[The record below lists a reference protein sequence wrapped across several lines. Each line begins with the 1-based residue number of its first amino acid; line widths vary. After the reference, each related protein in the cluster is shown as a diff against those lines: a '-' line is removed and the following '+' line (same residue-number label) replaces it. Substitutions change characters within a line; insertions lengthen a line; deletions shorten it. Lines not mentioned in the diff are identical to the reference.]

1 MKSVPGEQRLLEQS
15 PLEQRPQPIQQLL
28 REWPP
33 GYGGVERVAHELAMV
48 WGGAVWSLDAQGCS
62 LSEQD
67 AIPAGYPRRRLARTP
82 ALGRLVLPLPSAG
95 LWLLL
100 RSHQPLH
107 GHLPSIGVLLVLLLA
122 RLLRPRRRV
131 TAHWHFFFE
140 PASGFKGRFFGVYQ
154 WLALR
159 VVSWLSGV
167 ITTSPSLKA
176 ELVRC
181 GCRSE
186 RVTVLPCCLSHDQ
199 EAAALVA
206 TRPLSQMQANPAMH
220 VLFIGRLGS
229 YKRLDWLL
237 HSLASVESSWS
248 LDVVGDGP
256 RRAGFEA
263 LSDQLT
269 ASRPNGVVRFHGRL
283 SEADKLSQL
292 LAADLLVLPSESS
305 NEAFG
310 IVQLEAMAAGLP
322 ALAFQRWR
330 SGMGWVCELADLDWS
345 QTPEDLPLVLQK
357 LADDPVLLRHLGVQA
372 RVRYEQLFCRKI
384 WLDQLECWSNPMT
397 CSQTP
402 VGFRA
407 RG

>member
-1 MKSVPGEQRLLEQS
+1 MTPVLPEQRNQV
-15 PLEQRPQPIQQLL
+15 IQQLL

-33 GYGGVERVAHELAMV
+33 GYGGVERVAHELAIV
-48 WGGAVWSLDAQGCS
+48 WGGVVWSLDAQDRS
-62 LSEQD
+62 LSEHD
-67 AIPAGYPRRRLARTP
+67 AIPVHYPRRRLARTP
-82 ALGRLVLPLPSAG
+82 ALGRLVLPLPSAR
-95 LWLLL
+95 LWSLL
-100 RSHQPLH
+100 RSDQPLH

-122 RLLRPRRRV
+122 RLVRPRRRV

-140 PASGFKGRFFGVYQ
+140 PASGLKGHFFGVYQ

-167 ITTSPSLKA
+167 VTTSPLLQA

-181 GCRSE
+181 GCRPE
-186 RVTVLPCCLSHDQ
+186 RVAVLPCCLSADQ

-206 TRPLSQMQANPAMH
+206 TRSSLQASAKPCMR

-237 HSLASVESSWS
+237 NSLARVEAAWS

-256 RRAGFEA
+256 RRSDFEA
-263 LSDQLT
+263 LSDRLI
-269 ASRPNGVVRFHGRL
+269 ASRPDATVRFHGRL
-283 SEADKLSQL
+283 PEAHKWSRL
-292 LAADLLVLPSESS
+292 LEADLLVLPSESS

-345 QTPEDLPLVLQK
+345 QTPEDLPLVLQR

-372 RVRYEQLFCRKI
+372 RLRYQQLFCRRI
-384 WLDQLECWSNPMT
+384 WLDQLKAWSNPVT

>member
-1 MKSVPGEQRLLEQS
+1 MTSVPGEQLL
-15 PLEQRPQPIQQLL
+15 LEQRPQPIQQLL

-48 WGGAVWSLDAQGCS
+48 WGGAVWSLDAQGSS

-67 AIPAGYPRRRLARTP
+67 AIAAHYPRRRLARTP
-82 ALGRLVLPLPSAG
+82 PLGRLVLPLPSVE
-95 LWLLL
+95 LCSLL

-122 RLLRPRRRV
+122 RLVRPQRRV

-167 ITTSPSLKA
+167 ITTSPLLKD

-181 GCRSE
+181 GCRPE
-186 RVTVLPCCLSHDQ
+186 RVAVLPCCLSHDQ
-199 EAAALVA
+199 EAAALLA
-206 TRPLSQMQANPAMH
+206 KRSSAQGQANSVMQ

-237 HSLASVESSWS
+237 ESLASVESSWS

-256 RRAGFEA
+256 RRADFEA
-263 LSDQLT
+263 LSEQLM
-269 ASRPNGVVRFHGRL
+269 ASRPDGVVRFHGRL
-283 SEADKLSQL
+283 PEADKFSQL

-330 SGMGWVCELADLDWS
+330 SGMGWVCQLADLDWS

-357 LADDPVLLRHLGVQA
+357 LADDPVLLRHLGEQA
-372 RVRYEQLFCRKI
+372 RLRYQQLFCRRI
-384 WLDQLECWSNPMT
+384 WLDQLNCWSNPLN

>member
-1 MKSVPGEQRLLEQS
+1 MTSVPG
-15 PLEQRPQPIQQLL
+15 EQRPQPIQQLL

-48 WGGAVWSLDAQGCS
+48 WGGAVWSLDAQGSS

-67 AIPAGYPRRRLARTP
+67 AIAAHYPRRRLARTTP
-82 ALGRLVLPLPSAG
+82 LGRLVLPLPSKE

-100 RSHQPLH
+100 RSRQPLH
-107 GHLPSIGVLLVLLLA
+107 GHLPSIGVLLVLLFA
-122 RLLRPRRRV
+122 RLVRPRRRV

-140 PASGFKGRFFGVYQ
+140 PASGFKGRFFGIYQ

-167 ITTSPSLKA
+167 ITTSPLLQD

-181 GCRSE
+181 GCRLE
-186 RVTVLPCCLSHDQ
+186 RVAVLPCCLSDDE

-206 TRPLSQMQANPAMH
+206 THSSAQMQDNPAMR

-237 HSLASVESSWS
+237 ESLASVESSWS

-256 RRAGFEA
+256 RRADFEA
-263 LSDQLT
+263 LSAQLM
-269 ASRPNGVVRFHGRL
+269 ASRPDGVVRFHGRL
-283 SEADKLSQL
+283 PEADKLSL
-292 LAADLLVLPSESS
+292 LLEADLLVLPSESS

-330 SGMGWVCELADLDWS
+330 SGMGWVCQLDDLDWS
-345 QTPEDLPLVLQK
+345 QTPEDLPRVLQK
-357 LADDPVLLRHLGVQA
+357 LADDPVLLRHLGVKA
-372 RVRYEQLFCRKI
+372 RLRYQQLFCRRI
-384 WLDQLECWSNPMT
+384 WLDQLKHWSNHMN

>member
-1 MKSVPGEQRLLEQS
+1 MTSVPDEQWLI
-15 PLEQRPQPIQQLL
+15 EQRPQPIQQLL

-48 WGGAVWSLDAQGCS
+48 WGGAVWSLDAQDRS

-67 AIPAGYPRRRLARTP
+67 AIAAHYPRRRLARTP
-82 ALGRLVLPLPSAG
+82 PLGRLVLPLPSAQ
-95 LWLLL
+95 LWSLL

-107 GHLPSIGVLLVLLLA
+107 GHLPSIGVLLVLLFA
-122 RLLRPRRRV
+122 RLVRPRRRV

-167 ITTSPSLKA
+167 ITTSPLLQK

-181 GCRSE
+181 GCRLE
-186 RVTVLPCCLSHDQ
+186 RVAVLPCCLSHDQ

-206 TRPLSQMQANPAMH
+206 THASAQMQDNPAMR

-237 HSLASVESSWS
+237 ESLASVESSWS

-256 RRAGFEA
+256 RRADFEA
-263 LSDQLT
+263 LSAQLM
-269 ASRPNGVVRFHGRL
+269 ASRPDGVVRFHGRL
-283 SEADKLSQL
+283 PEADKLSQL

-330 SGMGWVCELADLDWS
+330 SGMGWVCQLADLDWS
-345 QTPEDLPLVLQK
+345 QTPEDLPRVLQK
-357 LADDPVLLRHLGVQA
+357 LADDPVLRRHLGVQA
-372 RVRYEQLFCRKI
+372 RLRYQQLFCRRI
-384 WLDQLECWSNPMT
+384 WLDQLQSWSNPMD

>member
-1 MKSVPGEQRLLEQS
+1 MTSVPDEQWLI
-15 PLEQRPQPIQQLL
+15 EQRPQPIQQLL

-48 WGGAVWSLDAQGCS
+48 WGGAVWSLDAQDRS

-67 AIPAGYPRRRLARTP
+67 AIAARYPRRRLARTP
-82 ALGRLVLPLPSAG
+82 PLGRLVLPLPSAQ
-95 LWLLL
+95 LWSLL

-107 GHLPSIGVLLVLLLA
+107 GHLPSIGVLLVLLFA
-122 RLLRPRRRV
+122 RLVRPRRRV

-167 ITTSPSLKA
+167 ITTSPLLQK

-181 GCRSE
+181 GCRPE
-186 RVTVLPCCLSHDQ
+186 RVAVLPCCLSHDQ

-206 TRPLSQMQANPAMH
+206 THASAQMQDNPAMR

-237 HSLASVESSWS
+237 ESLASVESSWS

-256 RRAGFEA
+256 RRADFEA
-263 LSDQLT
+263 LSEQLM
-269 ASRPNGVVRFHGRL
+269 ASRPDGVVRFHGRL
-283 SEADKLSQL
+283 PEADKLSQL

-330 SGMGWVCELADLDWS
+330 SGMGWVCQLADLDWS
-345 QTPEDLPLVLQK
+345 QTPEDLPRVLQK
-357 LADDPVLLRHLGVQA
+357 LADDPVLRRHLGVQA
-372 RVRYEQLFCRKI
+372 RLRYQQLFCRRI
-384 WLDQLECWSNPMT
+384 WLDQLQSWSNPMD

>member
-1 MKSVPGEQRLLEQS
+1 MTSVPDEQWLI
-15 PLEQRPQPIQQLL
+15 EQRPQPIQQLL

-33 GYGGVERVAHELAMV
+33 GYGGVERVAHEMAMV
-48 WGGAVWSLDAQGCS
+48 WGGAVWSLDAQDCS

-67 AIPAGYPRRRLARTP
+67 AIAAHYPRRRLARTP
-82 ALGRLVLPLPSAG
+82 PLGRLVLPLPSAQ
-95 LWLLL
+95 LWSLL
-100 RSHQPLH
+100 RSQQPLH
-107 GHLPSIGVLLVLLLA
+107 GHLPSIGVLLVLLFA
-122 RLLRPRRRV
+122 RLVRPRRRV

-167 ITTSPSLKA
+167 ITTSPLLQK

-181 GCRSE
+181 GCRPE
-186 RVTVLPCCLSHDQ
+186 RVAVLPCCLSHDQ

-206 TRPLSQMQANPAMH
+206 THASAQMQDNPAMR

-237 HSLASVESSWS
+237 ESLASVENSWS

-256 RRAGFEA
+256 RRADFEA
-263 LSDQLT
+263 LSAQLM
-269 ASRPNGVVRFHGRL
+269 ASRPDGVVRFHGRL
-283 SEADKLSQL
+283 PEADKLSQL

-330 SGMGWVCELADLDWS
+330 SGMGWVCQLADLDWS
-345 QTPEDLPLVLQK
+345 QTPEDLPRVLQK

-372 RVRYEQLFCRKI
+372 RLRYEQLFCRNI
-384 WLDQLECWSNPMT
+384 WLNQLQSWSNPMT

>member
-1 MKSVPGEQRLLEQS
+1 MTSLPGEQRLI
-15 PLEQRPQPIQQLL
+15 EQRPQPIQQLL

-48 WGGAVWSLDAQGCS
+48 WGGAVWSLDAQDRS
-62 LSEQD
+62 LSERD
-67 AIPAGYPRRRLARTP
+67 AIAARYPRRRLARTP
-82 ALGRLVLPLPSAG
+82 PLGRLVLPLPSAQ
-95 LWLLL
+95 LWSLL

-107 GHLPSIGVLLVLLLA
+107 GHLPSIGVLLVLLFA
-122 RLLRPRRRV
+122 RLVRPRRRV

-159 VVSWLSGV
+159 AVSWLSGV
-167 ITTSPSLKA
+167 ITTSPLLQK

-181 GCRSE
+181 GCRLE
-186 RVTVLPCCLSHDQ
+186 RVAVLPCCLSHDQ

-206 TRPLSQMQANPAMH
+206 THALAQMQDNPAMR

-237 HSLASVESSWS
+237 ESLASVESSWS

-256 RRAGFEA
+256 RRADFEA
-263 LSDQLT
+263 LSAQLM
-269 ASRPNGVVRFHGRL
+269 ASRPDGVVRFHGRL
-283 SEADKLSQL
+283 PEADKLSQL

-330 SGMGWVCELADLDWS
+330 SGMGWVCQLADLDWS
-345 QTPEDLPLVLQK
+345 QTPEDLPRVLQK
-357 LADDPVLLRHLGVQA
+357 LADDPVLRRHLGVQA
-372 RVRYEQLFCRKI
+372 RLRYQQLFCRRI
-384 WLDQLECWSNPMT
+384 WLDQLQSWSNPMD

>member
-1 MKSVPGEQRLLEQS
+1 MTSVPGEQRF
-15 PLEQRPQPIQQLL
+15 LEQRAQPIQQLL

-48 WGGAVWSLDAQGCS
+48 WGGTVWSLDAQDRC
-62 LSEQD
+62 LSEKD
-67 AIPAGYPRRRLARTP
+67 AIAVHYPRRRLARTSP
-82 ALGRLVLPLPSAG
+82 LGRLVLPLPSAG
-95 LWLLL
+95 LWSLL
-100 RSHQPLH
+100 RSEEPLH
-107 GHLPSIGVLLVLLLA
+107 GHLPSIGVLLVLLFA
-122 RLLRPRRRV
+122 RLVRPRRRV

-140 PASGFKGRFFGVYQ
+140 PASGFKGRFFIVYQ
-154 WLALR
+154 WLALT

-167 ITTSPSLKA
+167 ITTSPLLKD

-186 RVTVLPCCLSHDQ
+186 RVAVLPCCLSHDQ

-206 TRPLSQMQANPAMH
+206 PRSSLQKQATPVMR

-237 HSLASVESSWS
+237 KSLASVESSWS

-256 RRAGFEA
+256 RRADFEA
-263 LSDQLT
+263 LSEQLM
-269 ASRPNGVVRFHGRL
+269 ASRPDGVVRFHGRL
-283 SEADKLSQL
+283 PEADKLSQL

-330 SGMGWVCELADLDWS
+330 SGMGWVCQLADLDWS

-357 LADDPVLLRHLGVQA
+357 LADDPVLLRHLGLQA
-372 RVRYEQLFCRKI
+372 RLRYQQLFCRRI
-384 WLDQLECWSNPMT
+384 WLDQLKAWSNPMN

>member
-1 MKSVPGEQRLLEQS
+1 MTSVPDEQWLI
-15 PLEQRPQPIQQLL
+15 EQRPQPIQQLL

-48 WGGAVWSLDAQGCS
+48 WGGAVWSLDAQDRS

-67 AIPAGYPRRRLARTP
+67 AIAARYPRRRLARTP
-82 ALGRLVLPLPSAG
+82 PLGRLVLPLPSAQ
-95 LWLLL
+95 LWSLL

-107 GHLPSIGVLLVLLLA
+107 GHLPSIGVLLVLLFA
-122 RLLRPRRRV
+122 RLVRPRRRV

-140 PASGFKGRFFGVYQ
+140 PASGFKGCFFGVYQ

-167 ITTSPSLKA
+167 ITTSPLLQK

-181 GCRSE
+181 GCRLE
-186 RVTVLPCCLSHDQ
+186 RVAVLPCCLSHDQ

-206 TRPLSQMQANPAMH
+206 THASAQTNASPLMH

-237 HSLASVESSWS
+237 ESLASVESSWS

-256 RRAGFEA
+256 RRADFEA
-263 LSDQLT
+263 LSAQLM
-269 ASRPNGVVRFHGRL
+269 ASRPDGVVRFHGRL
-283 SEADKLSQL
+283 PEADKLSQL

-330 SGMGWVCELADLDWS
+330 SGMGWVCQLADLDWS
-345 QTPEDLPLVLQK
+345 QTPEDLPHVLQK
-357 LADDPVLLRHLGVQA
+357 LADDPVLRRHLGVQA
-372 RVRYEQLFCRKI
+372 RLRYQQLFCRRI
-384 WLDQLECWSNPMT
+384 WLDQLKSWSNPMN

>member
-1 MKSVPGEQRLLEQS
+1 MTSVPDEQWLI
-15 PLEQRPQPIQQLL
+15 EQRPQPIQQLL

-48 WGGAVWSLDAQGCS
+48 WGGAVWSLDAQDRS

-67 AIPAGYPRRRLARTP
+67 AIAARYPRRRLARTP
-82 ALGRLVLPLPSAG
+82 PLGRLVLPLPSAQ
-95 LWLLL
+95 LWSLL

-107 GHLPSIGVLLVLLLA
+107 GHLPSIGVLLVLLFA
-122 RLLRPRRRV
+122 RLVRPRRRV

-159 VVSWLSGV
+159 AVSWLSGV
-167 ITTSPSLKA
+167 ITTSPLLQK

-181 GCRSE
+181 GCRLE
-186 RVTVLPCCLSHDQ
+186 RVAVLPCCLSHDQ

-206 TRPLSQMQANPAMH
+206 THASAQIQDNPAMR

-237 HSLASVESSWS
+237 KSLASVESSWS

-256 RRAGFEA
+256 RRADFEA
-263 LSDQLT
+263 LSAQLM
-269 ASRPNGVVRFHGRL
+269 ASRPDGVVRFHGRL
-283 SEADKLSQL
+283 PEADKLSQL

-330 SGMGWVCELADLDWS
+330 SGMGWVCQLADLDWS
-345 QTPEDLPLVLQK
+345 QTPEDLPRVLQK
-357 LADDPVLLRHLGVQA
+357 LADDPVLRRHLGVQA
-372 RVRYEQLFCRKI
+372 RLRYQQLFCRRI
-384 WLDQLECWSNPMT
+384 WLDQLQSWSNPMD

>member
-1 MKSVPGEQRLLEQS
+1 MTSVPG
-15 PLEQRPQPIQQLL
+15 EQRPQPIQQLL

-48 WGGAVWSLDAQGCS
+48 WGGAVWSLDAQGSS

-67 AIPAGYPRRRLARTP
+67 AIAAHYPRRRLARTP
-82 ALGRLVLPLPSAG
+82 PLGRLVLPLPSKE

-100 RSHQPLH
+100 RSRQPLH
-107 GHLPSIGVLLVLLLA
+107 GHLPSIGVLLVLLFA
-122 RLLRPRRRV
+122 RLVRPRRRV

-140 PASGFKGRFFGVYQ
+140 PASGFKGRFFGIYQ

-167 ITTSPSLKA
+167 ITTSPLLQD

-181 GCRSE
+181 GCRLE
-186 RVTVLPCCLSHDQ
+186 RVAVLPCCLSHDQ

-206 TRPLSQMQANPAMH
+206 TRSSAQMQHNPMMR

-256 RRAGFEA
+256 RRADFEA
-263 LSDQLT
+263 LSEQLME
-269 ASRPNGVVRFHGRL
+269 SRPDGVVRFHGRL
-283 SEADKLSQL
+283 PEVDKLSL
-292 LAADLLVLPSESS
+292 LLEADLLVLPSESS

-330 SGMGWVCELADLDWS
+330 SGMGWVCQLDDLDWS
-345 QTPEDLPLVLQK
+345 QTPEDLPRVLQK
-357 LADDPVLLRHLGVQA
+357 LADDPVLLRHLGVKA
-372 RVRYEQLFCRKI
+372 RLRYQQLFCRRI
-384 WLDQLECWSNPMT
+384 WLDQLKHWSNHMN

>member
-1 MKSVPGEQRLLEQS
+1 MTSVPGEQRLF
-15 PLEQRPQPIQQLL
+15 EQRPQAIQQLL

-48 WGGAVWSLDAQGCS
+48 WGGAVWSLDAQGSS

-67 AIPAGYPRRRLARTP
+67 AIPARYPRRRLARTP

-95 LWLLL
+95 LWSLL
-100 RSHQPLH
+100 RSRQPLH

-122 RLLRPRRRV
+122 RLLRPQRRV

-140 PASGFKGRFFGVYQ
+140 PASGFKGRFFGIYQ

-159 VVSWLSGV
+159 VVSCLSGV
-167 ITTSPSLKA
+167 LTTSPSLKA

-186 RVTVLPCCLSHDQ
+186 RVAVLPCCLSHDQ

-206 TRPLSQMQANPAMH
+206 TRSSPQTQANPELR

-237 HSLASVESSWS
+237 QSLASVESSWS

-256 RRAGFEA
+256 RRADFEA
-263 LSDQLT
+263 LSDQLM
-269 ASRPNGVVRFHGRL
+269 ASRPNGEVRFHGRL

-330 SGMGWVCELADLDWS
+330 SGMGWVCQLADLDWS
-345 QTPEDLPLVLQK
+345 QTPEDLPRVLQK

-372 RVRYEQLFCRKI
+372 RVRYEQLFCRTI
-384 WLDQLECWSNPMT
+384 WLDQLQCWSNPMT

>member
-1 MKSVPGEQRLLEQS
+1 MTSVPDEQWLI
-15 PLEQRPQPIQQLL
+15 EQRPQPIQQLL

-48 WGGAVWSLDAQGCS
+48 WGGAVWSLDAQDRS

-67 AIPAGYPRRRLARTP
+67 AIAARYPRRRLARTP
-82 ALGRLVLPLPSAG
+82 PLGRLVLPLPSAQ
-95 LWLLL
+95 LWSLL

-107 GHLPSIGVLLVLLLA
+107 GHLPSIGVLLVLLFA
-122 RLLRPRRRV
+122 RLVRPRRRV

-167 ITTSPSLKA
+167 ITTSPLLQK

-181 GCRSE
+181 GCRPE
-186 RVTVLPCCLSHDQ
+186 RVAVLPCCLSHDQ

-206 TRPLSQMQANPAMH
+206 THASAQMQDNPAMR

-237 HSLASVESSWS
+237 ESLASVESSWS

-256 RRAGFEA
+256 RRADFEA
-263 LSDQLT
+263 LSAQLM
-269 ASRPNGVVRFHGRL
+269 ASRPDGVVRFHGRL
-283 SEADKLSQL
+283 PEADKLSQL

-330 SGMGWVCELADLDWS
+330 SGMGWVCQLADLDWS
-345 QTPEDLPLVLQK
+345 QTPEDLPRVLQK
-357 LADDPVLLRHLGVQA
+357 LADDPVLRRHLGVQA
-372 RVRYEQLFCRKI
+372 RLRYQQLFCRRI
-384 WLDQLECWSNPMT
+384 WLDQLQSWSNPMD

>member
-1 MKSVPGEQRLLEQS
+1 MTSVPDEQWLI
-15 PLEQRPQPIQQLL
+15 EQRPQPIQQLL

-48 WGGAVWSLDAQGCS
+48 WGGAVWSLDAQDRS

-67 AIPAGYPRRRLARTP
+67 AIAARYPRRRLARTP
-82 ALGRLVLPLPSAG
+82 PLGRLVLPLPSAQ
-95 LWLLL
+95 LWSLL

-107 GHLPSIGVLLVLLLA
+107 GHLPSIGVLLVLLFA
-122 RLLRPRRRV
+122 RLVRPRRRV

-140 PASGFKGRFFGVYQ
+140 PASGFKGCFFGVYQ

-167 ITTSPSLKA
+167 ITTSPLLQK

-181 GCRSE
+181 GCRLE
-186 RVTVLPCCLSHDQ
+186 RVAVLPCCLSHDQ

-206 TRPLSQMQANPAMH
+206 THASAQMQDNPAMR

-237 HSLASVESSWS
+237 ESLASVESSWS

-256 RRAGFEA
+256 RRADFEA
-263 LSDQLT
+263 LSAQLM
-269 ASRPNGVVRFHGRL
+269 ASRPDGVVRFHGRL
-283 SEADKLSQL
+283 PEADKLSQL

-330 SGMGWVCELADLDWS
+330 SGMGWVCQLADLDWS
-345 QTPEDLPLVLQK
+345 QTPEDLPHVLQK
-357 LADDPVLLRHLGVQA
+357 LADDPVLRRHLGVQA
-372 RVRYEQLFCRKI
+372 RLRYQQLFCRRI
-384 WLDQLECWSNPMT
+384 WLDQLQSWSNPMD

>member
-1 MKSVPGEQRLLEQS
+1 MTSVPDEQWLI
-15 PLEQRPQPIQQLL
+15 EQRPQPIQQLL

-48 WGGAVWSLDAQGCS
+48 WGGAVWSLDAQDRS

-67 AIPAGYPRRRLARTP
+67 AIAARYPRRRLARTP
-82 ALGRLVLPLPSAG
+82 PLGRLVLPLPSAQ
-95 LWLLL
+95 LWSLL

-107 GHLPSIGVLLVLLLA
+107 GHLPSIGVLLVLLFA
-122 RLLRPRRRV
+122 RLVRPRRRV

-167 ITTSPSLKA
+167 ITTSPLLQK

-181 GCRSE
+181 GCRLE
-186 RVTVLPCCLSHDQ
+186 RVAVLPCCLSHDQ

-206 TRPLSQMQANPAMH
+206 THASAQMQDNPAMR

-237 HSLASVESSWS
+237 ESLASVESSWS

-256 RRAGFEA
+256 RRADFEA
-263 LSDQLT
+263 LSAQLM
-269 ASRPNGVVRFHGRL
+269 ASRPDGVVRFHGRL
-283 SEADKLSQL
+283 PEADKLSQL

-330 SGMGWVCELADLDWS
+330 SGMGWVCQLADLDWS
-345 QTPEDLPLVLQK
+345 QTPEDLPRVLQK
-357 LADDPVLLRHLGVQA
+357 LADDPVLRRHLGVQA
-372 RVRYEQLFCRKI
+372 RLRYQQLFCRRI
-384 WLDQLECWSNPMT
+384 WLDQLQSWSNPMD

>member
-1 MKSVPGEQRLLEQS
+1 MTSVPVVQRLH
-15 PLEQRPQPIQQLL
+15 EQRPQTIQQLL

-48 WGGAVWSLDAQGCS
+48 WGGVVWSLDAQDRS
-62 LSEQD
+62 LSEND
-67 AIPAGYPRRRLARTP
+67 AIPARYPRRRLARTP
-82 ALGRLVLPLPSAG
+82 SLGRLVLPLPSAE
-95 LWLLL
+95 LWSLLS
-100 RSHQPLH
+100 SHQPLH

-122 RLLRPRRRV
+122 RLVRPRRRV

-140 PASGFKGRFFGVYQ
+140 PASGLKGRFFSVYQ

-167 ITTSPSLKA
+167 VTTSPLLEA

-181 GCRSE
+181 GCRPE
-186 RVTVLPCCLSHDQ
+186 RVAVLSCCLSHDQ
-199 EAAALVA
+199 ETAALVA
-206 TRPLSQMQANPAMH
+206 TRSFSQPQAHRPMR

-256 RRAGFEA
+256 RRAEFEA
-263 LSDQLT
+263 LSYELT
-269 ASRPNGVVRFHGRL
+269 SSRRDGVVRFHGRL

-292 LAADLLVLPSESS
+292 LQADLLVLPSESS

-330 SGMGWVCELADLDWS
+330 SGMGWVCQLADLDWS
-345 QTPEDLPLVLQK
+345 QTPEDLSLVLQK
-357 LADDPVLLRHLGVQA
+357 LADDPALLCHLGVQA
-372 RVRYEQLFCRKI
+372 RLRYEQFFSRSI
-384 WLDQLECWSNPMT
+384 WLDQLNHWSKPLNR
-397 CSQTP
+397 SQTP
-402 VGFRA
+402 VGFRV

>member
-1 MKSVPGEQRLLEQS
+1 MTSSLGEQRL
-15 PLEQRPQPIQQLL
+15 LEQRPQPIQQLL

-62 LSEQD
+62 LGEQD
-67 AIPAGYPRRRLARTP
+67 AIPAGYPRRLLARTP

-122 RLLRPRRRV
+122 RLVRPRRRV

-186 RVTVLPCCLSHDQ
+186 RVAVLPCCLSHDQ

-206 TRPLSQMQANPAMH
+206 ARPLSQTQANSAMR

-237 HSLASVESSWS
+237 HSLASVKSSWS

-256 RRAGFEA
+256 RRTDFEA
-263 LSDQLT
+263 LSDQLM
-269 ASRPNGVVRFHGRL
+269 ASRPNREVRFHGRL

-330 SGMGWVCELADLDWS
+330 SGMGWVCQLADLDWS
-345 QTPEDLPLVLQK
+345 QTPEDLPRVLQK

-384 WLDQLECWSNPMT
+384 WLDQLQGWSNPMT

>member
-1 MKSVPGEQRLLEQS
+1 MTSVPGEQRLI
-15 PLEQRPQPIQQLL
+15 EQRPQPIQQLL

-33 GYGGVERVAHELAMV
+33 GYGGVERVAHEMAMV
-48 WGGAVWSLDAQGCS
+48 WGGAVWSLDAQDRS
-62 LSEQD
+62 QSEQD
-67 AIPAGYPRRRLARTP
+67 AIAAHYPRRRLARTP
-82 ALGRLVLPLPSAG
+82 PLGRLVLPLPSAQ
-95 LWLLL
+95 LWSLL

-107 GHLPSIGVLLVLLLA
+107 GHLPSIGVLLVLLFA
-122 RLLRPRRRV
+122 RLVRPRRRV

-167 ITTSPSLKA
+167 ITTSPLLQK

-181 GCRSE
+181 GCRPE
-186 RVTVLPCCLSHDQ
+186 RVAVLPCCLSHDQ

-206 TRPLSQMQANPAMH
+206 THASAQMQDNPAMR

-237 HSLASVESSWS
+237 ESLASVESSWS

-256 RRAGFEA
+256 RRDDFEA
-263 LSDQLT
+263 LSALLM
-269 ASRPNGVVRFHGRL
+269 ASRPDGVVRFHGRL
-283 SEADKLSQL
+283 PEADKLSQL

-330 SGMGWVCELADLDWS
+330 SGMGWVCQLADLDWS
-345 QTPEDLPLVLQK
+345 QTPEDLPRVLQK
-357 LADDPVLLRHLGVQA
+357 LADDPVLRRHLGVQA
-372 RVRYEQLFCRKI
+372 RLRYQQLFCRRI
-384 WLDQLECWSNPMT
+384 WLDQLQSWSNPMD

>member
-1 MKSVPGEQRLLEQS
+1 MTSVPGEQLL
-15 PLEQRPQPIQQLL
+15 LEQRPQPIQQLL

-48 WGGAVWSLDAQGCS
+48 WGGAVWSLDAQGSS

-67 AIPAGYPRRRLARTP
+67 AIAAHYPRRRLARTP
-82 ALGRLVLPLPSAG
+82 PLGRLVLPLPSVE
-95 LWLLL
+95 LWSLL

-122 RLLRPRRRV
+122 RLVRPQRRV

-159 VVSWLSGV
+159 VVSCLSGV

-176 ELVRC
+176 ELVRS
-181 GCRSE
+181 GCRPE
-186 RVTVLPCCLSHDQ
+186 RVAVLPCCLSHDQ
-199 EAAALVA
+199 EAAALLAKRSSAQV
-206 TRPLSQMQANPAMH
+206 QANSVMQ

-237 HSLASVESSWS
+237 ESLESVESSWS

-256 RRAGFEA
+256 RRADFEA
-263 LSDQLT
+263 LSEQLM
-269 ASRPNGVVRFHGRL
+269 ASRPDGVVRFHGRL
-283 SEADKLSQL
+283 PEADKFSQL

-330 SGMGWVCELADLDWS
+330 SGMGWVCQLADLDWS

-357 LADDPVLLRHLGVQA
+357 LADDPVLLRHLGEQA
-372 RVRYEQLFCRKI
+372 RLRYQQLFCRRI
-384 WLDQLECWSNPMT
+384 WLDQLNCWSNPLN

>member
-1 MKSVPGEQRLLEQS
+1 MTSVPGEHRLI
-15 PLEQRPQPIQQLL
+15 EQRPQPIQQLL

-48 WGGAVWSLDAQGCS
+48 WGGAIWSLDAQDRS
-62 LSEQD
+62 QSEQD
-67 AIPAGYPRRRLARTP
+67 AIAAPYPRRRLARTP
-82 ALGRLVLPLPSAG
+82 PLGRLVLPLPSAQ
-95 LWLLL
+95 LWSLL

-107 GHLPSIGVLLVLLLA
+107 GHLPSIGVLLVLLFA
-122 RLLRPRRRV
+122 RLVRPRRRV

-140 PASGFKGRFFGVYQ
+140 PASGFKGRFFGLYQ

-167 ITTSPSLKA
+167 ITTSPLLQK

-181 GCRSE
+181 GCRPE
-186 RVTVLPCCLSHDQ
+186 RVAVLPCCLSHDQ

-206 TRPLSQMQANPAMH
+206 THASAQMQDNPAMR

-237 HSLASVESSWS
+237 ESLASVENSWS

-256 RRAGFEA
+256 RRADFEA
-263 LSDQLT
+263 LSAQLM
-269 ASRPNGVVRFHGRL
+269 ASRTDGVVRFHGRL
-283 SEADKLSQL
+283 PEADKLSQL
-292 LAADLLVLPSESS
+292 LTADLLVLPSESS

-330 SGMGWVCELADLDWS
+330 SGMGWVCQLADLDWS
-345 QTPEDLPLVLQK
+345 QTPEDLPRVLQK
-357 LADDPVLLRHLGVQA
+357 LADDPVLRRHLGVQA
-372 RVRYEQLFCRKI
+372 RLRYQQLFCRRI
-384 WLDQLECWSNPMT
+384 WLDQLQSWSNPMD

>member
-1 MKSVPGEQRLLEQS
+1 MTSVPDEQWLI
-15 PLEQRPQPIQQLL
+15 EQRPQPIQQLL

-48 WGGAVWSLDAQGCS
+48 WGGAVWSLDAQDRS

-67 AIPAGYPRRRLARTP
+67 AIAARYPRRRLARTP
-82 ALGRLVLPLPSAG
+82 PLGRLVLPLPSAQ
-95 LWLLL
+95 LWSLL

-107 GHLPSIGVLLVLLLA
+107 GHLPSIGVLLVLLFA
-122 RLLRPRRRV
+122 RLVRPRRRV

-167 ITTSPSLKA
+167 ITTSPLLQK

-181 GCRSE
+181 GCRPE
-186 RVTVLPCCLSHDQ
+186 RVAVLPCCLSHDQ

-206 TRPLSQMQANPAMH
+206 THASAQIQANPAMR

-237 HSLASVESSWS
+237 ESLASVESSWS

-256 RRAGFEA
+256 RRADFEA
-263 LSDQLT
+263 LSAQLM
-269 ASRPNGVVRFHGRL
+269 ASRPDGVVRFHGRL
-283 SEADKLSQL
+283 PEADKLSQL

-322 ALAFQRWR
+322 ALAFQHWR
-330 SGMGWVCELADLDWS
+330 SGMGWVCQLADLDWS
-345 QTPEDLPLVLQK
+345 QTPEDLPRVLQK
-357 LADDPVLLRHLGVQA
+357 LADDPVLRRHLGVQA
-372 RVRYEQLFCRKI
+372 RLRYQQLFCRRI
-384 WLDQLECWSNPMT
+384 WLDQLQSWSNPMD

>member
-1 MKSVPGEQRLLEQS
+1 MTSVPDEQWLI
-15 PLEQRPQPIQQLL
+15 EQRPQPIQQLL

-33 GYGGVERVAHELAMV
+33 GYGGVERVAHEMAMV
-48 WGGAVWSLDAQGCS
+48 WGGAVWSLDAQDRS

-67 AIPAGYPRRRLARTP
+67 AIAAHYPRRRLARTP
-82 ALGRLVLPLPSAG
+82 PLGRLVLPLPSAQ
-95 LWLLL
+95 LWSLL

-107 GHLPSIGVLLVLLLA
+107 GHLPSIGVLLVLLFA
-122 RLLRPRRRV
+122 RLVRPRRRV

-167 ITTSPSLKA
+167 ITTSPLLQK

-181 GCRSE
+181 GCRLE
-186 RVTVLPCCLSHDQ
+186 RVAVLPCCLSHDQ

-206 TRPLSQMQANPAMH
+206 THASAQMQDNPAMR

-237 HSLASVESSWS
+237 ESLASVESSWS

-256 RRAGFEA
+256 RRADFEA
-263 LSDQLT
+263 LSAQLM
-269 ASRPNGVVRFHGRL
+269 ASRTDGVVRFHGRL
-283 SEADKLSQL
+283 PEADKLSQL

-330 SGMGWVCELADLDWS
+330 SGMGWVCQLADLDWS
-345 QTPEDLPLVLQK
+345 QTPEDLPHVLQK
-357 LADDPVLLRHLGVQA
+357 LADDPVLRRHLGVQA
-372 RVRYEQLFCRKI
+372 RLRYQQLFCRRI
-384 WLDQLECWSNPMT
+384 WLDQLQSWSNPMD

>member
-1 MKSVPGEQRLLEQS
+1 MTSVPDEQWLI
-15 PLEQRPQPIQQLL
+15 EQRPQPIQQLL

-48 WGGAVWSLDAQGCS
+48 WGGAVWSLDAQDRS

-67 AIPAGYPRRRLARTP
+67 AIAARYPRRRLARTP
-82 ALGRLVLPLPSAG
+82 PLGRLVLPLPSAQ
-95 LWLLL
+95 LWSLL

-107 GHLPSIGVLLVLLLA
+107 GHLPSIGVLLVLLFA
-122 RLLRPRRRV
+122 RLVRPRRRV

-140 PASGFKGRFFGVYQ
+140 PASGFKGRLFGVYQ

-167 ITTSPSLKA
+167 ITTSPLLQK

-181 GCRSE
+181 GCRPE
-186 RVTVLPCCLSHDQ
+186 RVAVLPCCLSHDQ

-206 TRPLSQMQANPAMH
+206 THASAQMQDNPAMR

-237 HSLASVESSWS
+237 ESLASVESSWS

-256 RRAGFEA
+256 RRADFEA
-263 LSDQLT
+263 LSEQLM
-269 ASRPNGVVRFHGRL
+269 ASRPDGVVRFHGRL
-283 SEADKLSQL
+283 PEADKLSQL

-330 SGMGWVCELADLDWS
+330 SGMGWVCQLADLDWS
-345 QTPEDLPLVLQK
+345 QTPEDLPRVLQK
-357 LADDPVLLRHLGVQA
+357 LADDPVLRRHLGVQA
-372 RVRYEQLFCRKI
+372 RLRYQQLFCRRI
-384 WLDQLECWSNPMT
+384 WLDQLQSWSNPMD

>member
-1 MKSVPGEQRLLEQS
+1 MTSVPGEQRLI
-15 PLEQRPQPIQQLL
+15 EQRPQPIQQLL

-48 WGGAVWSLDAQGCS
+48 WGGAVWSLDAQDRS

-67 AIPAGYPRRRLARTP
+67 AIAARYPRRRLARTP
-82 ALGRLVLPLPSAG
+82 PLGRLVLPLPSAQ
-95 LWLLL
+95 LWSLL

-107 GHLPSIGVLLVLLLA
+107 GHLPSIGVLLVLLFA
-122 RLLRPRRRV
+122 RLVRPRRRV

-167 ITTSPSLKA
+167 ITTSPLLQK

-181 GCRSE
+181 GCRLE
-186 RVTVLPCCLSHDQ
+186 RVAVLPCCLSHDQ

-206 TRPLSQMQANPAMH
+206 THASAQMQDNPAMR

-237 HSLASVESSWS
+237 ESLASVESSWS

-256 RRAGFEA
+256 RRADFEA
-263 LSDQLT
+263 LSAQLM
-269 ASRPNGVVRFHGRL
+269 ASRPDGVVRFHGRL
-283 SEADKLSQL
+283 PEADKLSQL

-330 SGMGWVCELADLDWS
+330 SGMGWVCQLADLDWS
-345 QTPEDLPLVLQK
+345 QTPEDLPRVLQK
-357 LADDPVLLRHLGVQA
+357 LADDPVLRRHLGVQA
-372 RVRYEQLFCRKI
+372 RLRYQQLFCRRI
-384 WLDQLECWSNPMT
+384 WLDQLQSWSNPMD